1 MKRGKLMSLA
11 DIYGCFNKYGTTE
24 SEETYVEPNP
34 SGSTQCPSW
43 EGNYE
48 TLRTQPTYY
57 RLNQY
62 MSPYISS
69 HWESSSPV
77 MRTMNDMSLLP
88 PLSDKIDPNKIFNS
102 DITALNATAA
112 DQLRTLKAFEKK
124 FMESI
129 NDKNKFG
136 LTEDDVAAFQ
146 AITAARNAIT
156 SINKEKIAVKK
167 NIADIKIKQQQ
178 NQSNAAGQNH
188 NDAVGSTLAPTGT
201 SVLDS
206 IFKSLSSNDTIPTQ
220 APADYIP
227 ASVDSAEALIDEI
240 SNPNLQIE
248 REQSGIHPAVI
259 VRDNVNDAYFAN
271 VDSNNNIVEDQSA
284 LPDVPITNVDLMNS
298 KANDELGR
306 RYDVIKL
313 GNEVL

>member
-11 DIYGCFNKYGTTE
+11 DIYSCFNKYGTTE

-34 SGSTQCPSW
+34 SGSAQCPSW

-156 SINKEKIAVKK
+156 SITKEKIAVKK
-167 NIADIKIKQQQ
+167 
-178 NQSNAAGQNH
+178 
-188 NDAVGSTLAPTGT
+188 T
-201 SVLDS
+201 
-206 IFKSLSSNDTIPTQ
+206 
-220 APADYIP
+220 
-227 ASVDSAEALIDEI
+227 
-240 SNPNLQIE
+240 LQI
-248 REQSGIHPAVI
+248 SK
-259 VRDNVNDAYFAN
+259 
-271 VDSNNNIVEDQSA
+271 SNNNRISQMMLVRIIMMRLDQLLHRLEHLFLIRYSNHYLQMIQYQHKLPQITYRRA
-284 LPDVPITNVDLMNS
+284 LIQL
-298 KANDELGR
+298 KH
-306 RYDVIKL
+306 
-313 GNEVL
+313 

>member
-1 MKRGKLMSLA
+1 MSLA
-11 DIYGCFNKYGTTE
+11 DIYSCFNKYGTTE

-34 SGSTQCPSW
+34 SGSAQCPSW

-77 MRTMNDMSLLP
+77 MRTMNDMS
-88 PLSDKIDPNKIFNS
+88 
-102 DITALNATAA
+102 
-112 DQLRTLKAFEKK
+112 LKAFEKK

-178 NQSNAAGQNH
+178 NQSNAACQNH

-220 APADYIP
+220 APAEYIP

-271 VDSNNNIVEDQSA
+271 VDSNNNIVEDQTA
-284 LPDVPITNVDLMNS
+284 LPDVPIANVDLMNS

-313 GNEVL
+313 GSEVL